1 MCNFERA
8 GGGAGSSLICTIYRS
23 YKLKPAVCLS
33 VVSLAETGGRGGMAG
48 LKREEGRRVRGLN
61 EKIFNYF

>member
-33 VVSLAETGGRGGMAG
+33 VVSLKETGEGEGIAG
-48 LKREEGRRVRGLN
+48 LKWGEGN
-61 EKIFNYF
+61 